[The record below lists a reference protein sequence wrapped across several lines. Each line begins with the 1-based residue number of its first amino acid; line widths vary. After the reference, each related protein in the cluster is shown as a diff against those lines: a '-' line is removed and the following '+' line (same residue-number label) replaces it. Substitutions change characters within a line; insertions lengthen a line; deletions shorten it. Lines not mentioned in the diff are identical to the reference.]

1 MPHLIKP
8 FFVIVSVIC
17 ILLSSCSDRTSV
29 KTVKDL
35 DNDRTWGIYR
45 GDQRLNQFSS
55 LEQINRENVEGLE
68 VAWTYQTGDATD
80 RSTIQSNPIVID
92 GLLYFVSPAGQLTA
106 LDAATGELKWKY
118 DPRAEEQ
125 KNSDYAVI
133 SRGASY
139 WSDGIEQ
146 RIFFFTDSFLYAFA
160 FPD

>member
-68 VAWTYQTGDATD
+68 VAWT
-80 RSTIQSNPIVID
+80 
-92 GLLYFVSPAGQLTA
+92 
-106 LDAATGELKWKY
+106 
-118 DPRAEEQ
+118 
-125 KNSDYAVI
+125 
-133 SRGASY
+133 
-139 WSDGIEQ
+139 
-146 RIFFFTDSFLYAFA
+146 
-160 FPD
+160 